1 MVVRV
6 VREGRKERGERKNKY
21 LNEVKN
27 RLLSLMCAYKSWIA
41 TLKKLGFFWIS
52 LAKHLR
58 RLM

>member
-1 MVVRV
+1 M

-27 RLLSLMCAYKSWIA
+27 RLLSLMCAYKSWIV